1 MIKAAKKWLTIKITS
16 GILIPFMVWFI
27 INLVGVLDA
36 NNSQS
41 ILFLESFTNKIIF
54 TLFLICASTFYT
66 LTISEVFEDYISNFK
81 LKNAANRL
89 LVFFSIIVTFILII
103 FLFKT

>member
-1 MIKAAKKWLTIKITS
+1 MIKATKKWLTIKISS
-16 GILIPFMVWFI
+16 GLLIPFMVWFI

-54 TLFLICASTFYT
+54 TLFLICTSTFYT

-81 LKNAANRL
+81 LKNAANRS
-89 LVFFSIIVTFILII
+89 LVFFSIIVTLLLII
-103 FLFKT
+103 FLFKI

>member
-1 MIKAAKKWLTIKITS
+1 MIRATKKWLSIKITS

-27 INLVGVLDA
+27 LNLVGILDA
-36 NNSQS
+36 NNSQFV
-41 ILFLESFTNKIIF
+41 LFLESFSTKIIF
-54 TLFLICASTFYT
+54 TLFLIFASIFYT

-89 LVFFSIIVTFILII
+89 LVFFSIIVTLLLTF
-103 FLFKT
+103 FLFRI